1 MMVTLTNP
9 INRQNIVDRFADYVV
24 ATANTGIA
32 WGTGSPPFPQWD
44 RNDIF
49 GGTISG
55 KNIQV
60 SGTNLGTRIGA
71 DAIYNTLI
79 AETRRYGRIRL
90 ITAQRFITG
99 NVGGTNF
106 NETAVA
112 HLTSS
117 FDQSGDVARG
127 TVVQNAKISSGAL
140 ETLFNNMRSGYN
152 TLRVNNA
159 GTFVTSVCH
168 ASCHSSCHQSRSR
181 R

>member
-1 MMVTLTNP
+1 MVTLTNP

-24 ATANTGIA
+24 ATANAGIV
-32 WGTGSPPFPQWD
+32 WGTGTPPFPQWD
-44 RNDIF
+44 KNNIF
-49 GGTISG
+49 GGTTAG
-55 KNIQV
+55 KAIEV

-99 NVGGTNF
+99 NTGGTNF
-106 NETAVA
+106 NQTQVA
-112 HLTSS
+112 HLSS
-117 FDQSGDVARG
+117 VYDQSGDVFRG
-127 TVVQNAKISSGAL
+127 TVVQNAQISSGAL
-140 ETLFNNMRSGYN
+140 ETLFTNMRAGYN
-152 TLRVNNA
+152 ILRANNA

-168 ASCHSSCHQSRSR
+168 SSCHSSCHGSRSR